1 MPLVNLPQFTEVE
14 TKIVG
19 PLTFKQFLIVLFCV
33 LIASLLYIRLPRP
46 LSLFLAVA
54 IVGSGFVFSF
64 LKVEGVPFYTVFL
77 GWLRSLISPRVIYWG
92 KGKVKY
98 SPLKEIEIK
107 KFEKEKIG
115 IKREGALRNLITKVE
130 TKK

>member
-14 TKIVG
+14 AKIVG

-33 LIASLLYIRLPRP
+33 LIAGFVYTHLPRP
-46 LSLFLAVA
+46 FSLIFAIA
-54 IVGSGFVFSF
+54 IVGFGFAFSF

-77 GWLRSLISPRVIYWG
+77 GWLKSLISPKVIYWG
-92 KGKVKY
+92 KRKVKY
-98 SPLKEIEIK
+98 PPLREIEIK

-115 IKREGALRNLITKVE
+115 MKREGALRNLITKVE